1 MNAWLT
7 RIPLLAKAV
16 GAAFRATG
24 RKRHS
29 RCFSARCLG
38 PFLRVVIALSGG
50 VAHRLADGVVESG
63 ATTD

>member
-7 RIPLLAKAV
+7 RFPLLAKPV
-16 GAAFRATG
+16 VAAFRTTG

-29 RCFSARCLG
+29 RSFFRVCLG
-38 PFLRVVIALSGG
+38 PFLRVVRALSGG